1 MTIPILFLTEGIIM
15 KKKGNVFDKTIPQ
28 NIPLLMKKR
37 AREDAEL
44 TMQMSRD
51 ETGKRVSYSYSEVY
65 RNILA
70 AAATFRMLGVKRGCN
85 VGIISDNRKEW
96 LWSDLA
102 ILSLGAADV
111 PRGCDSL
118 ADDITYIINFSECE
132 TVIFEN
138 EQQLLK
144 VLNWKEKPKYLKN
157 AVLFDMP
164 ENKDFPISPDTIE
177 KAGRYGIELYAFS
190 VLMEQGYTML
200 NANPHLRAEIEAE
213 MENTSPDEIATIIF
227 TSGTTGVPK
236 GVMLSHRN
244 IIAELECIPAL
255 FPAKPGDCWLSVLPV
270 WHSFER
276 FIQYAII
283 TFSDCIAYSKP
294 IGQIMLKDMEE
305 VHPRF
310 MCGVPRL
317 WESVAKGVFHAMKK
331 QGVLTYALFTFF
343 VRIGRHYSVLKDM
356 VTGCVSRFRRR
367 SRIIDFLAAIVP
379 FCLLWPLYALGDML
393 VFRKLRQK
401 FGGRFCAGISGGGS
415 LPVDIERF
423 YRACRINLLEGYGM
437 TETSPIISFR
447 NINKSRPG
455 CVGTIF
461 PSVHVRI
468 VEEEHGVIKS
478 MDPLEPGKKGLI
490 LVKSEQVMKG
500 YYKQP
505 ALTAAA
511 IDKDGWLN
519 TGDLGLFTYDDEIK
533 ITGRAKDTIVLYGGE
548 NVEPAPIESAICESS
563 FVENAVV
570 MGQDKRG
577 LVALIVPD
585 KTSVEKYAHERNMK
599 YADYPELLSHKEI
612 VELFLS
618 EIKKKISHE
627 NGFRAFERIFNFKL
641 LPESFKVGEELSIK
655 MEISRFKIEEKYKDV
670 LQEMYDKIA

>member
-1 MTIPILFLTEGIIM
+1 MEGFIM
-15 KKKGNVFDKTIPQ
+15 KKKGNVFDKTIPH
-28 NIPLLMKKR
+28 NIPLLMKAK
-37 AREDAEL
+37 AREYAGY
-44 TMQMSRD
+44 TMQMYRD
-51 ETGKRVSYSYSEVY
+51 GKGNLSCVTYNEAYK
-65 RNILA
+65 NILA
-70 AAATFRMLGVKRGCN
+70 VAASLQSLGVQRGSN

-118 ADDITYIINFSECE
+118 ADDIHYILDFSECE
-132 TVIFEN
+132 TAIFEN
-138 EQQLLK
+138 ETQLLK
-144 VLNWKEKPKYLKN
+144 MLDWKEKPAHLKN
-157 AVLFDMP
+157 AILFDLADDTAFPVSP
-164 ENKDFPISPDTIE
+164 ETME
-177 KAGRYGIELYAFS
+177 KAGKCGLELHAFKAI
-190 VLMEQGYTML
+190 LENGKKLLAEDT
-200 NANPHLRAEIEAE
+200 HLRAVIEEE
-213 MENTSPDEIATIIF
+213 MQNTSQDETATIIY

-236 GVMLSHRN
+236 GVMISHRN
-244 IIAELECIPAL
+244 IISELECISAI
-255 FPAKPGDCWLSVLPV
+255 FPAEPGDRWLSVLPV

-283 TFSDCIAYSKP
+283 TFSDCVAYSKP
-294 IGQIMLKDMEE
+294 VGQIMLKDMADI
-305 VHPRF
+305 HPRF

-331 QGVLTYALFTFF
+331 QGGVTHALFSFF

-356 VTGCVSRFRRR
+356 VTGCVSRFSPR
-367 SRIIDFLAAIVP
+367 SRVWDFLVAIIP
-379 FCLLWPLYALGDML
+379 FCLLWPLYKAGDCI

-401 FGGRFCAGISGGGS
+401 FGGCFCAGISGGGS
-415 LPVDIERF
+415 LPMEIERF

-447 NINKSRPG
+447 NIYKSRPG

-461 PSVHVRI
+461 PSMEVRI
-468 VEEEHGVIKS
+468 VEEEHGTIKS
-478 MDPLEPGKKGLI
+478 MDPLPPGKKGLI
-490 LVKSEQVMKG
+490 LVRSEQVMKG
-500 YYKQP
+500 YYKRP
-505 ALTAAA
+505 DLTAAV
-511 IDKDGWLN
+511 IDSEGWLN
-519 TGDLGLFTYDDEIK
+519 TGDLGMFTFDDEIK

-563 FVENAVV
+563 FIESAVV
-570 MGQDKRG
+570 MGQDKKG

-585 KTSVEKYAHERNMK
+585 KSSVEKFAHEQNVQ
-599 YADYPELLSHKEI
+599 YDNYPELLKHKEI
-612 VELFLS
+612 VALFLS
-618 EIKKKISHE
+618 EIRKKISLE